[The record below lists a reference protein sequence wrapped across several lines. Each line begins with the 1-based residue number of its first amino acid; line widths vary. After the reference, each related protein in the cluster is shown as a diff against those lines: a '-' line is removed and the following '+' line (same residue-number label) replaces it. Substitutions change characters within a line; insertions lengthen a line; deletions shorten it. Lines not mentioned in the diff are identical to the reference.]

1 VENVSF
7 VYCFAKFLAAS
18 TAITINCPDGRDWAR
33 LPNKIK
39 TLTNF
44 TGTKKSDWL
53 YNDIEVR
60 DEENTLAVLR
70 DIAKLDL
77 KMSYGRTFIK
87 Q

>member
-1 VENVSF
+1 MV
-7 VYCFAKFLAAS
+7 AS
-18 TAITINCPDGRDWAR
+18 TAITINCPDGRDWVR
-33 LPNKIK
+33 LPSKIK
-39 TLTNF
+39 ALTKF

-77 KMSYGRTFIK
+77 KLSYGRTFIK